1 MVQIIQHRSI
11 EEWRNGARIDVF
23 TIQHAAK
30 AADGTPVLID
40 DPTFVPQ
47 PLEPGD
53 VAGPVPQVP
62 KVENVTY
69 SMPEK
74 PNAGFALVYLKAART
89 WGADVALAW
98 LLELAIGEEAYD
110 ALAAEPDLE
119 ADTFNA
125 IMLAVQTRALG
136 VLAGPKG

>member
-1 MVQIIQHRSI
+1 
-11 EEWRNGARIDVF
+11 
-23 TIQHAAK
+23 
-30 AADGTPVLID
+30 
-40 DPTFVPQ
+40 
-47 PLEPGD
+47 
-53 VAGPVPQVP
+53 
-62 KVENVTY
+62 
-69 SMPEK
+69 MPEK

-136 VLAGPKG
+136 GLAAPKG